1 MNYQITKFL
10 SALLILLSA
19 MVLPSCNNQE
29 DAIYQPIVVTPTNN
43 TIKIRINSKE
53 GGVFNYSQ
61 LLADKGI
68 SATGSLSKSSLPID
82 LGHDDMG
89 NTFFTLYPNLPQ
101 SSAMIDHGKV
111 ISYTSSSTAFLQVG
125 NQHFDVKVNWRLGIS
140 DKARESKE
148 TFYGGTVIFI
158 ENIECNG
165 VKKAVNNSTEELTI
179 TLQEKSNGEFKLS
192 KIE

>member
-1 MNYQITKFL
+1 MITKFL
-10 SALLILLSA
+10 SALFILLSA
-19 MVLPSCNNQE
+19 MILPSCNNQE
-29 DAIYQPIVVTPTNN
+29 NAIYQPIVVTPTNN
-43 TIKIRINSKE
+43 TIKIKINSKE

-101 SSAMIDHGKV
+101 SSAMIDHEKV
-111 ISYTSSSTAFLQVG
+111 ISYTSSSTAFLRVG
-125 NQHFDVKVNWRLGIS
+125 KQHFDVKLTYRLGIS
-140 DKARESKE
+140 DKARESKD

-179 TLQEKSNGEFKLS
+179 TFQEKSNGGFELS

>member
-1 MNYQITKFL
+1 MITKFL
-10 SALLILLSA
+10 SALFILLSA
-19 MVLPSCNNQE
+19 MILPSCNNQE

-43 TIKIRINSKE
+43 TIKIKINSKE

-82 LGHDDMG
+82 LGHDSMG

-179 TLQEKSNGEFKLS
+179 TFQEKSNGGFELS

>member
-1 MNYQITKFL
+1 MITKFL

-43 TIKIRINSKE
+43 TIKIKINSKE

-125 NQHFDVKVNWRLGIS
+125 KQHFDVKLTYRLGIS

-148 TFYGGTVIFI
+148 IFCGGTVIFI

-179 TLQEKSNGEFKLS
+179 TFQEKSNGGFELS

>member
-1 MNYQITKFL
+1 
-10 SALLILLSA
+10 
-19 MVLPSCNNQE
+19 
-29 DAIYQPIVVTPTNN
+29 
-43 TIKIRINSKE
+43 
-53 GGVFNYSQ
+53 
-61 LLADKGI
+61 
-68 SATGSLSKSSLPID
+68 
-82 LGHDDMG
+82 MG

-101 SSAMIDHGKV
+101 RSSMIDNGKM

-179 TLQEKSNGEFKLS
+179 TFQEKSNGGFELS
-192 KIE
+192 KIEQ

>member
-1 MNYQITKFL
+1 MITKFL

-179 TLQEKSNGEFKLS
+179 TFQEKSNGGFELS

>member
-1 MNYQITKFL
+1 MITKFL
-10 SALLILLSA
+10 SALFILLSA
-19 MVLPSCNNQE
+19 MILPSCNNQE

-43 TIKIRINSKE
+43 TIKIKINSKE

-101 SSAMIDHGKV
+101 RSSMIDHEKV
-111 ISYTSSSTAFLQVG
+111 ISYTSSSTAFLRVG
-125 NQHFDVKVNWRLGIS
+125 KQHFDVKVNWRLGIS

>member
-1 MNYQITKFL
+1 MITKFL

-43 TIKIRINSKE
+43 TIKIKINSKE

-101 SSAMIDHGKV
+101 SSAMIDHEKV
-111 ISYTSSSTAFLQVG
+111 ISYTSSSTAFLRVG
-125 NQHFDVKVNWRLGIS
+125 NQHFDVKLTYRLGIS
-140 DKARESKE
+140 DKAQESKE

-179 TLQEKSNGEFKLS
+179 TFQEKSNGGFELS

>member
-1 MNYQITKFL
+1 MITKFL

-19 MVLPSCNNQE
+19 MILPSCNNQE

-43 TIKIRINSKE
+43 TIKIKINSKE
-53 GGVFNYSQ
+53 GGVFNYSR

-82 LGHDDMG
+82 LGHDSMG

-101 SSAMIDHGKV
+101 SSAMIDHEKV

-148 TFYGGTVIFI
+148 TFCGGTVIFI

-179 TLQEKSNGEFKLS
+179 TFQEKSNGGFELS